1 MSISGLLGTKIEQS
15 QAFDEKGQ
23 RIPVTKVNLGPCV
36 VVHISK
42 TNPKKIQLG
51 FGIMKKTNKPSQGHI
66 KGAGIK
72 TAPRFLKVFETEAE
86 NEYVLGAEIKAA
98 DVFKVGDKLKITGTS
113 KGKGFA
119 GVMKRHN
126 FKGGP
131 KTHGQS
137 NRYRSPGSIG
147 STTTPG
153 RVYKGKRM
161 AGRMGGEQVTI
172 KGLKVVNI
180 DMENN
185 QLLVSGLIP
194 GARGNLISVYKV

>member
-23 RIPVTKVNLGPCV
+23 RIPVTKIILGPCIV
-36 VVHISK
+36 VK
-42 TNPKKIQLG
+42 KNTNTVQLG
-51 FGIMKKTNKPSQGHI
+51 FGTSRKINKPTQGQI
-66 KGAGIK
+66 RGAGAK
-72 TAPRFLKVFETEAE
+72 TAPRFFKEFKADGFE
-86 NEYVLGAEIKAA
+86 VGSEIKAS

-161 AGRMGGEQVTI
+161 AGRMGGEQITI

-180 DMENN
+180 DTENN